1 MSNEVVNRYS
11 WHGRKKKAVFGKFHW
26 LMLCRKLS
34 CGRSL
39 KCTAAEVE
47 HECREWFR
55 TASDREV
62 GRKKR
67 TAKKS
72 DEPSQ

>member
-1 MSNEVVNRYS
+1 MRWPTSTAGMG
-11 WHGRKKKAVFGKFHW
+11 GRKRQYLENFLLADAVQKAV
-26 LMLCRKLS
+26 M
-34 CGRSL
+34 RSL

-55 TASDREV
+55 TASDRDG

-67 TAKKS
+67 TAKIS